1 MTVELIGSRKTDIV
15 GKNVQFDIVMEELVE
30 DYIRRGQHDIGVY
43 TRVPDRAAVAAFQL
57 CAIKQILIR
66 IDTMIIARLVR
77 EKTCTPAS
85 CPKMIASDEW
95 HFLCAPHADK
105 PRDCCAIDYMQHTV
119 DSCASLL
126 MLEKPITSPAK
137 QYNSIVRRVFRIFGH
152 LYFHHVEFFKSI
164 SDECAKCYLF
174 LKEFGLWK
182 PDMAIIPEEV
192 LHGLTVGKPVT
203 VVQPVPV
210 VDVKSA
216 GTIVDLRTVTM
227 QLSQESEDDC
237 DSRSDHTVIMDS

>member
-1 MTVELIGSRKTDIV
+1 MQRPGHSGD
-15 GKNVQFDIVMEELVE
+15 G
-30 DYIRRGQHDIGVY
+30 
-43 TRVPDRAAVAAFQL
+43 AFQL
-57 CAIKQILIR
+57 AAIKQILIR
-66 IDTMIIARLVR
+66 IDTQIIAHLIRD
-77 EKTCTPAS
+77 EICTPTT

-126 MLEKPITSPAK
+126 LLEKPLTSTVK

-152 LYFHHVEFFKSI
+152 LYFHHPEFFKSVAH
-164 SDECAKCYLF
+164 ECAKCYLF

-182 PDMAIIPEEV
+182 PDMAVIPEEV
-192 LHGLTVGKPVT
+192 LQSLVDGKVVGNPA
-203 VVQPVPV
+203 PV
-210 VDVKSA
+210 VDVRSA

-227 QLSQESEDDC
+227 QLSQESEDDG
-237 DSRSDHTVIMDS
+237 DNHSDHTVIMDS